1 MLINYLK
8 SAWRTLWKDRYYAL
22 INVFGLAVSTAVFL
36 LLVHFVR
43 FEYSYENFIKKADDL
58 YRVTLD
64 NYNGSEYVDTDCE
77 TFPPLGPFLKREMP
91 EVLDFARLQMLE
103 DNNEIQ
109 YKHRA
114 FRIEHIYA
122 ADPSTFSLFEV
133 PFVKGDADSFHRPY
147 QLVLSETEAKRIF
160 GSEDP
165 IGKTVKQ
172 ENTLYTVTGVFQDS
186 PANTHL
192 KLDVLVS
199 FSSLNALGWSI
210 DDNWGGNNNYLYI
223 QLPPKIDVNA
233 FNAKLHALTKSKLNE
248 RVRSLVFNA
257 EPIKSI
263 HLHSHKFFEP
273 EVNGDVKTVNF
284 LTVIALLI
292 LLVGSV
298 NYVNLTT
305 ARASDRVKEIGMR
318 KLLGSSKGL
327 LIRQLLLET
336 LIINVAAIGFAMLLI
351 VTVLPFYRQLIG
363 RDNPVDLLGTG
374 FFWLSIASL
383 LLFNCI
389 ISGLYPAFQLA
400 ATKPIKVVGRVFT
413 TDKEGSFFRK
423 ALIVG
428 QFVAAMVVLS
438 ATLIVFQQLKF
449 LKNQDIGLNPSELLV
464 IRGPKTGADSLRSQ
478 KGLAFKNSLLALP
491 EVEKVALSDAVP
503 TALYDVSTS
512 VGVTRYGA
520 TDRNRY
526 NYTLYGI
533 DEDFIPANDM
543 KLVAGKN
550 FEKGSTNENKLIIN
564 ETATRLLGFESPA
577 AAVGGLIDLW
587 GAKRTVI
594 GVMRDFHQH
603 SLKEAVPPMIHWY
616 STGSDF
622 FTVKLQTKHMTS
634 SLQTIER
641 EWKAIYPEYAL
652 NYHFM
657 NELLDQQYQS
667 DRRFGEVVGVFS
679 VLVLLITC
687 LGVLGLTTYTIHKRT
702 KEIGIRKVLGASV
715 PDIIG
720 LLSFDFVKLIA
731 LALVVA
737 VPITW
742 YAMNNWL
749 QNYALHIQ
757 IPWWVF
763 GLVGLFAVGITILT
777 LSYQTVKAAWMN
789 PVESLKKE

>member
-1 MLINYLK
+1 MFINYLK

-22 INVFGLAVSTAVFL
+22 INVLGLAVSTAVFL
-36 LLVHFVR
+36 LLVHYVR
-43 FEYSYENFIKKADDL
+43 FEYSYENFIQKADDL

-77 TFPPLGPFLKREMP
+77 TYPPTGPFLKQEMP
-91 EVLDFARLQMLE
+91 EVLDFTRIQMLE

-109 YKHRA
+109 YKHQA

-122 ADPSTFSLFEV
+122 ADPSTFSLFEI
-133 PFVKGDADSFHRPY
+133 PFIKGNADNFDQPY

-172 ENTLYTVTGVFQDS
+172 ENALYTVTGVFQDS

-192 KLDVLVS
+192 KLDMLIS

-210 DDNWGGNNNYLYI
+210 DDNWGANNNYLYV
-223 QLPPKIDVNA
+223 QLPPNTNLDT
-233 FNAKLHALTKSKLNE
+233 FNAKLHALTKNKLKGKVDN
-248 RVRSLVFNA
+248 LFNA
-257 EPIKSI
+257 EPVKSI

-284 LTVIALLI
+284 LAVIALLI

-336 LIINVAAIGFAMLLI
+336 LIINLVAMGFAVLLI
-351 VTVLPFYRQLIG
+351 GPALPFYRQLVGQNTPI
-363 RDNPVDLLGTG
+363 NLFSTE
-374 FFWLSIASL
+374 FFWLSIGLL
-383 LLFNCI
+383 LLFNCL

-400 ATKPIKVVGRVFT
+400 ATKPIRVVGRVFT
-413 TDKEGSFFRK
+413 TDKDGNFFRR

-438 ATLIVFQQLKF
+438 ATLIVFQQLIF

-464 IRGPKTGADSLRSQ
+464 FRGPKTGTDSLRSE

-491 EVEKVALSDAVP
+491 EVEKVTLSDAVP
-503 TALYDVSTS
+503 TALYDVSTM
-512 VGVTRYGA
+512 VGITRYGS

-533 DEDFIPANDM
+533 DEDFIPTNNM
-543 KLVAGKN
+543 KLLAGEN
-550 FEKGSTNENKLIIN
+550 FEKGPANENKLLIN
-564 ETATRLLGFESPA
+564 ETAARLLGFESPA
-577 AAVGGLIDLW
+577 SAIGGLIDLW
-587 GAKRTVI
+587 GNKRTVI
-594 GVMRDFHQH
+594 GVMRDFRQH
-603 SLKEAVPPMIHWY
+603 SLKEAVQPMIHWY

-622 FTVKLQTKHMTS
+622 FTVKLHTKHIAS
-634 SLQTIER
+634 SLQAIER
-641 EWKAIYPEYAL
+641 EWKAVYPEYAL

-657 NELLDQQYQS
+657 DEMLDQQYQS

-702 KEIGIRKVLGASV
+702 KEIGIRKILGASV
-715 PDIIG
+715 PNIFG
-720 LLSFDFVKLIA
+720 LLSLDFVKLIV
-731 LALVVA
+731 LALVLA
-737 VPITW
+737 TPITW
-742 YAMNNWL
+742 YTMNNWL
-749 QNYALHIQ
+749 ENYTLHIQ
-757 IPWWVF
+757 IQWWVF
-763 GLVGLFAVGITILT
+763 GLVGVFAIGITVLA
-777 LSYQTVKAAWMN
+777 LSYQTIKAAWMN
-789 PVESLKKE
+789 PVESLRKE

>member
-1 MLINYLK
+1 MFINYLK

-22 INVFGLAVSTAVFL
+22 INVLGLAVSTAVFL
-36 LLVHFVR
+36 LLTHYVR
-43 FEYSYENFIKKADDL
+43 FEYSYENFIQKADDL
-58 YRVTLD
+58 YRITLD

-77 TFPPLGPFLKREMP
+77 TYPPLGPFLKREMP
-91 EVLDFARLQMLE
+91 EVLDFTRIQMLE

-109 YKHRA
+109 YKHQA

-122 ADPSTFSLFEV
+122 ADPATFSLFEM
-133 PFVKGDADSFHRPY
+133 PFIKGNADNFNQPY

-199 FSSLNALGWSI
+199 FSTLNALGWSI
-210 DDNWGGNNNYLYI
+210 DDNWGGNNNYLYV
-223 QLPPKIDVNA
+223 QLPPNTDLQT
-233 FNAKLHALTKSKLNE
+233 FNAKLHALTKSKLTGKADN
-248 RVRSLVFNA
+248 VFNA

-284 LTVIALLI
+284 LAVIALLI

-336 LIINVAAIGFAMLLI
+336 LIINLVAMGFAILLI
-351 VTVLPFYRQLIG
+351 GLASSFYRQLVGQHVPI
-363 RDNPVDLLGTG
+363 NVFSTG
-374 FFWLSIASL
+374 VFWLSIGLL
-383 LLFNCI
+383 LLFNCL

-400 ATKPIKVVGRVFT
+400 ATKPIKVVGRAFT
-413 TDKEGSFFRK
+413 TDKDGSFFRR

-428 QFVAAMVVLS
+428 QFVAGVVVMS

-449 LKNQDIGLNPSELLV
+449 LKNQDIGLSPAELLV
-464 IRGPKTGADSLRSQ
+464 IRGPKTGTDSLRSE

-491 EVEKVALSDAVP
+491 EVEKVALSGAVP

-512 VGVTRYGA
+512 VGITRYGA

-526 NYTLYGI
+526 NYSLYGI
-533 DEDFIPANDM
+533 DEDFIPTNDM
-543 KLVAGKN
+543 KLLTGKN
-550 FEKGSTNENKLIIN
+550 FEKGLANENKLIIN
-564 ETATRLLGFESPA
+564 ETAARLLGFESPA

-603 SLKEAVPPMIHWY
+603 SLKEAVQPMIHWY

-622 FTVKLQTKHMTS
+622 FTIKLHTKHIAS
-634 SLQTIER
+634 SLQTIEKK
-641 EWKAIYPEYAL
+641 WKAVYPEYTL

-657 NELLDQQYQS
+657 DDLLDQQYQS

-702 KEIGIRKVLGASV
+702 KEIGIRKILGASV
-715 PDIIG
+715 PNIFS
-720 LLSFDFVKLIA
+720 LLSFDFVKLIV
-731 LALVVA
+731 LALVLA

-742 YAMNNWL
+742 YAMNSWL
-749 QNYALHIQ
+749 ENYALHIQ
-757 IPWWVF
+757 IQWWVF
-763 GLVGLFAVGITILT
+763 GLVGVFAIGITLLA
-777 LSYQTVKAAWMN
+777 LSYQTIKAAWMN
-789 PVESLKKE
+789 PVESLRKE

>member
-1 MLINYLK
+1 MLNYLK
-8 SAWRTLWKDRYYAL
+8 SAWRILWKDRYYAL
-22 INVFGLAVSTAVFL
+22 INVLGLSVSTAVFL

-43 FEYSYENFIKKADDL
+43 FEYSYENFIQKADDL
-58 YRVTLD
+58 YRITLD

-77 TFPPLGPFLKREMP
+77 TYPPLGPFLKQEMP
-91 EVLDFARLQMLE
+91 EVQDFTRIQMLE
-103 DNNEIQ
+103 DNNEVQ
-109 YKHRA
+109 YKHQA

-122 ADPSTFSLFEV
+122 ADPSTFSLFEM
-133 PFVKGDADSFHRPY
+133 PFIKGNADNFHQPY

-165 IGKTVKQ
+165 IGKTLKQ
-172 ENTLYTVTGVFQDS
+172 ENTLYTVTGVFRDS

-192 KLDVLVS
+192 KLDMLIS
-199 FSSLNALGWSI
+199 FSSLNALGWAI
-210 DDNWGGNNNYLYI
+210 NDNWGGNNNYLYV
-223 QLPPKIDVNA
+223 QLPPNTNLDA
-233 FNAKLHALTKSKLNE
+233 FNVKLHALTKSKLKGKVKN
-248 RVRSLVFNA
+248 LFNA

-263 HLHSHKFFEP
+263 HLYSHKFFEP

-284 LTVIALLI
+284 LAVIALLI

-336 LIINVAAIGFAMLLI
+336 LIINLLAMGFAVLLIGFS
-351 VTVLPFYRQLIG
+351 LPFYRQLIG
-363 RDNPVDLLGTG
+363 QNISINLFGTG
-374 FFWLSIASL
+374 FFWLSIALL
-383 LLFNCI
+383 LLFNCL

-413 TDKEGSFFRK
+413 ADKDGSFFRR

-428 QFVAAMVVLS
+428 QFVAAMMAMS
-438 ATLIVFQQLKF
+438 ATLIVFQQLNF

-464 IRGPKTGADSLRSQ
+464 IRGPKTGTDSLRSE

-491 EVEKVALSDAVP
+491 EVEKVTLSDAVP

-512 VGVTRYGA
+512 VGITRHGA

-533 DEDFIPANDM
+533 DEDFIPTNDI
-543 KLVAGKN
+543 KLVVGRN
-550 FEKGSTNENKLIIN
+550 FEKGPENENKVLIN
-564 ETATRLLGFESPA
+564 EQAARLLGFKNAA
-577 AAVGGLIDLW
+577 AAVGEAIDLW
-587 GAKRTVI
+587 GAKRVVI

-622 FTVKLQTKHMTS
+622 ITVKLQTKHIAG
-634 SLQTIER
+634 SLQAIEK
-641 EWKAIYPEYAL
+641 EWKTVYPEYVL

-657 NELLDQQYQS
+657 NELLDEQYQS
-667 DRRFGEVVGVFS
+667 DRRFGNVVGVFS

-715 PDIIG
+715 PNIFG
-720 LLSFDFVKLIA
+720 LLSFDFVKLIL
-731 LALVVA
+731 LALVLA
-737 VPITW
+737 TPITW

-749 QNYALHIQ
+749 ENYALHIQ
-757 IPWWVF
+757 IQWWVF
-763 GLVGLFAVGITILT
+763 GLVGIFAVSITILA
-777 LSYQTVKAAWMN
+777 LSHQAVKAAWMN
-789 PVESLKKE
+789 PVESLRKD

>member
-1 MLINYLK
+1 MLNYLK
-8 SAWRTLWKDRYYAL
+8 SAWRILWKDRYYAL
-22 INVFGLAVSTAVFL
+22 INVLGLSVSTAVFL

-43 FEYSYENFIKKADDL
+43 FEYSYENFIQKADDL
-58 YRVTLD
+58 YRITLD

-77 TFPPLGPFLKREMP
+77 TYPPLGPFLKQEMP
-91 EVLDFARLQMLE
+91 EVLDFTRLQMLE

-109 YKHRA
+109 YKHQA

-122 ADPSTFSLFEV
+122 ADPSTFSLFEM
-133 PFVKGDADSFHRPY
+133 PFIKGNADNFQQPY

-192 KLDVLVS
+192 KMDMLIS
-199 FSSLNALGWSI
+199 FSSLNALGWAI
-210 DDNWGGNNNYLYI
+210 NDNWGGNNNYLYV
-223 QLPPKIDVNA
+223 QLPPNIDLDT
-233 FNAKLHALTKSKLNE
+233 FNAKLHTLTKTKLKGK
-248 RVRSLVFNA
+248 VKSLFNA

-263 HLHSHKFFEP
+263 HLYSHKFFEP

-284 LTVIALLI
+284 LAVIALLI

-327 LIRQLLLET
+327 LVRQLLLET
-336 LIINVAAIGFAMLLI
+336 LIINLLAMGFAVLLI
-351 VTVLPFYRQLIG
+351 GLSLPFYRQLIG
-363 RDNPVDLLGTG
+363 QNISINLFRTE
-374 FFWLSIASL
+374 FFWLSIGLL
-383 LLFNCI
+383 LLFNCL

-413 TDKEGSFFRK
+413 VDKDGSFFRR

-428 QFVAAMVVLS
+428 QFVAAMMVMS

-464 IRGPKTGADSLRSQ
+464 IRGPKTGTDSLRSE

-491 EVEKVALSDAVP
+491 EVEKVALSNAVP

-526 NYTLYGI
+526 NYTLYGV
-533 DEDFIPANDM
+533 DEDFIPTNDM

-564 ETATRLLGFESPA
+564 ETAARLLGFKSSA
-577 AAVGGLIDLW
+577 AAIGGLIDLW
-587 GAKRTVI
+587 GDKRTVI

-622 FTVKLQTKHMTS
+622 VTIKLQTKHVAS
-634 SLQTIER
+634 SLQAIEK
-641 EWKAIYPEYAL
+641 EWKAVYPEYAL

-657 NELLDQQYQS
+657 DEMLDQQYQS

-679 VLVLLITC
+679 VLVLMITC

-715 PDIIG
+715 PNIFG
-720 LLSFDFVKLIA
+720 LLSFDFVKLIL
-731 LALVVA
+731 LALVLA
-737 VPITW
+737 TPITW

-749 QNYALHIQ
+749 ENYTLHIQ
-757 IPWWVF
+757 IQWWVF
-763 GLVGLFAVGITILT
+763 GLVGVFAVGITILA
-777 LSYQTVKAAWMN
+777 LSYQAVKAAWMN
-789 PVESLKKE
+789 PVESLRKD